1 MKPVRNVLEPTRGVI
16 EEIFGILPAK
26 IQNFNFLR
34 LTEYKKNMNALKQED
49 FFKKVKDYFQKLKE
63 NRTTD
68 NGYLHYL
75 SRIQI

>member
-1 MKPVRNVLEPTRGVI
+1 
-16 EEIFGILPAK
+16 
-26 IQNFNFLR
+26 
-34 LTEYKKNMNALKQED
+34 MNALKQED

-75 SRIQI
+75 SPNSNLGVMILKSILGSNKGFFLI